1 MNFICNRTLT
11 LIILILGKSSLLPA
25 LLIAEGYEKVI
36 VTQPRR
42 LPCTSICERVNQT
55 MMTNKDDFKLA
66 GWAVSGAERDVKARI
81 LYLTD
86 GLLKERLLHD
96 ENLII
101 KSNKK

>member
-1 MNFICNRTLT
+1 
-11 LIILILGKSSLLPA
+11 
-25 LLIAEGYEKVI
+25 
-36 VTQPRR
+36 
-42 LPCTSICERVNQT
+42 

-96 ENLII
+96 ENLIANHT
-101 KSNKK
+101 KNNKPIIFFIDEVHERSVNIDLCLALIARLLN